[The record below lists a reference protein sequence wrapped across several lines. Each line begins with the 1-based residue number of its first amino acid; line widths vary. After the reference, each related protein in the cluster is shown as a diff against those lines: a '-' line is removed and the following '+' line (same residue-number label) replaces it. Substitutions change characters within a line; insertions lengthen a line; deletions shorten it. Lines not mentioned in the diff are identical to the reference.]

1 MYFNPR
7 PSYKIS
13 STFLLG
19 KKKFLHS
26 KLEETNKED
35 GINWY
40 EKGKCELISLKVISS
55 TMLDHFKY

>member
-1 MYFNPR
+1 MFR
-7 PSYKIS
+7 
-13 STFLLG
+13 LG